1 MEETNVM
8 VINHETAMSLWSKR
22 YGKTSKVKDFAG
34 REILKAAYDNRNSE
48 YGWNVDH
55 ILPQSKGGKTTDSNL
70 VCCHILT
77 NDEKANKF
85 PCFSANG
92 KQFEI
97 LKVENHYEIKQ
108 KTANQK
114 PTANT
119 DNVVVNFYDA
129 AAGVRFFK
137 TLKGIQ
143 NQRPYVGTVVV
154 KLYNV
159 NAIAILDFIRNLFS
173 EKMIS
178 FESDDESDISVYIVD
193 YNMPQKEDTADMLEK
208 CVVLNTYLSHYFIPM
223 EEVSAYNIFYG
234 EHREGDRQLSLT
246 AHNDYDF
253 SGVNSLYIN
262 ELVADSNEDAG
273 DVIDSTPSVGQDYI
287 GYNVYEYDYIKTQLS
302 KNLDRQ
308 VK

>member
-1 MEETNVM
+1 M

-22 YGKTSKVKDFAG
+22 YGKASKIKDFAG
-34 REILKAAYDNRNSE
+34 REMIKAAYNNRNSE

-77 NDEKANKF
+77 NDEKADKF

-108 KTANQK
+108 KSVNQK
-114 PTANT
+114 PITNT
-119 DNVVVNFYDA
+119 DNEAVNFYDA

-143 NQRPYVGTVVV
+143 NKRPYVGTVIV

-159 NAIAILDFIRNLFS
+159 KAIAILDFIRNIFS
-173 EKMIS
+173 DKMIT
-178 FESDDESDISVYIVD
+178 FEDDGDNDITVYAID
-193 YNMPQKEDTADMLEK
+193 YNMPQKENTADLIEK
-208 CVVLNTYLSHYFIPM
+208 CVVLNTYLSHYFVPM

-234 EHREGDRQLSLT
+234 EHREEDRQSSLT
-246 AHNDYDF
+246 LRNDYGF
-253 SGVNSLYIN
+253 RGYNSMYIN
-262 ELVADSNEDAG
+262 ELVAKSND
-273 DVIDSTPSVGQDYI
+273 DVIEDLEDGFVVGYDGL
-287 GYNVYEYDYIKTQLS
+287 GYDVYRYDYIKTHLA